1 MTEKLTTVAR
11 RLGELMRDEIAA
23 AAPEGPFGRLKKSFQ
38 VRVLPTKPVRVVVYS
53 IYYWAKIVNDGRKAI
68 SGNKQ
73 MLFYLDPADDPR
85 IEDDYPRAKRL
96 RRRLTKEE
104 VRTGLEEG
112 TLIRTFSVGGVSATR
127 FINKGIER
135 GRPKASKAMQQF
147 LKASIRDVLKR
158 QRSPGN
164 VTKTKI
170 TAVFGR

>member
-23 AAPEGPFGRLKKSFQ
+23 AAPEGPFGRLKRSFRY
-38 VRVLPTKPVRVVVYS
+38 VVLPTKPVRVVVYS
-53 IYYWAKIVNDGRKAI
+53 IYYWAKIVNDGRKSI
-68 SGNKQ
+68 HGKQ
-73 MLFYLDPADDPR
+73 MLFYRDPADDPR
-85 IEDDYPRAKRL
+85 IQDDYPRANRL

-104 VRTGLEEG
+104 VREGLEEG
-112 TLIRTFSVGGVSATR
+112 TLIRTFDVAGVSATR
-127 FINKGIER
+127 FINKGIGK

-147 LKASIRDVLKR
+147 LKGSIRDVLRR